1 MIGVVSINWF
11 GMEMNMM
18 DIIDKQQILMTAVAC
33 MVVFF
38 AMMIDLISG
47 LYKAHLRK
55 DARRSEALKRTGY
68 KFCLYEGSMLIA
80 CGVDVLIH
88 MSKVAL
94 WFGWEMV
101 YSIPLVTLM
110 LGVFWCLVEFLSV
123 REKAD
128 DKIHSN
134 IAKAEK
140 IAKQVLTREE
150 WVGILADA
158 MREGMSKQQKDE
170 LDEQIHNEEG

>member
-1 MIGVVSINWF
+1 MIHT
-11 GMEMNMM
+11 
-18 DIIDKQQILMTAVAC
+18 IIEIEQVMMTAVAC
-33 MVVFF
+33 IIVFV
-38 AMMIDLISG
+38 AMMIDLGAG
-47 LYKAHLRK
+47 LYKASLRG

-88 MSKVAL
+88 MSKLVL
-94 WFGWEMV
+94 WFGWNLV
-101 YSIPLVTLM
+101 YNVPLVTLA

-134 IAKAEK
+134 ISKAEQ

-150 WVGILADA
+150 WIAILAEA
-158 MREGMSKQQKDE
+158 MRQGMKQKDVDKE
-170 LDEQIHNEEG
+170 S

>member
-1 MIGVVSINWF
+1 MTHLTIIEIEQVV
-11 GMEMNMM
+11 
-18 DIIDKQQILMTAVAC
+18 MTAVAC
-33 MVVFF
+33 IIVFV
-38 AMMIDLISG
+38 AMMIDLGAG
-47 LYKAHLRK
+47 LYKASLRG

-88 MSKVAL
+88 MSKLAL
-94 WFGWEMV
+94 WFGWNLIYNV
-101 YSIPLVTLM
+101 PLVTLA

-134 IAKAEK
+134 ISKAEQ

-150 WVGILADA
+150 WVSILAEA
-158 MREGMSKQQKDE
+158 MRQGMKGQKVKDVEPIDNKE
-170 LDEQIHNEEG
+170 L

>member
-1 MIGVVSINWF
+1 MIHT
-11 GMEMNMM
+11 
-18 DIIDKQQILMTAVAC
+18 IIEIEQVMMTAVAC
-33 MVVFF
+33 LVVFV
-38 AMMIDLISG
+38 AMMIDLGAG
-47 LYKAHLRK
+47 LYKASLRG

-88 MSKVAL
+88 MSKLAL
-94 WFGWEMV
+94 WFGWHLV
-101 YSIPLVTLM
+101 YNVPLVTLA

-134 IAKAEK
+134 ISKAEQ

-150 WVGILADA
+150 WIAILAEA
-158 MREGMSKQQKDE
+158 MRQGMKQKTKGVEPIDNKE
-170 LDEQIHNEEG
+170 L